1 MLRAVNRALAGV
13 LVLALTILSGVMD
26 ARGFVYAAR
35 AWPEGRLDVRFAL
48 ASMAAFFAG
57 LSLYIVAV
65 RFMQSFGLQGVALQ
79 AALWFVVTAIG
90 VAAMDG
96 SVLNWTRA
104 QQTVA
109 IAVIAGLGWLIA
121 TTNPSH

>member
-1 MLRAVNRALAGV
+1 MNRALAGLLVVV
-13 LVLALTILSGVMD
+13 LTLLSGFMD

-35 AWPEGRLDVRFAL
+35 AWPDGRLDWRLTL
-48 ASMAAFFAG
+48 ASMVAFFAG
-57 LSLYIVAV
+57 LSLYIVSV
-65 RFMQSFGLQGVALQ
+65 RFMQALGLQGVALQ

-96 SVLNWTRA
+96 SVLTWTRA

-109 IAVIAGLGWLIA
+109 VGIVAGLGWLIA
-121 TTNPSH
+121 TTSASH

>member
-1 MLRAVNRALAGV
+1 MNRALAGLLVVV
-13 LVLALTILSGVMD
+13 LTLLSGFMD

-35 AWPEGRLDVRFAL
+35 AWPEGRLDGRLAL
-48 ASMAAFFAG
+48 ASMVAFFAG
-57 LSLYIVAV
+57 LSLYIVSV
-65 RFMQSFGLQGVALQ
+65 RFMQSFGLHAVALQ

-104 QQTVA
+104 QQFVA
-109 IAVIAGLGWLIA
+109 VGIIAGLGWLIA
-121 TTNPSH
+121 TTSTSH

>member
-1 MLRAVNRALAGV
+1 MNRLTAGAIV
-13 LVLALTILSGVMD
+13 LVLTLLSGIMD

-35 AWPEGRLDVRFAL
+35 AWPEGRLDSRLAL

-96 SVLNWTRA
+96 SVFAWTRS
-104 QQTVA
+104 QQLVA
-109 IAVIAGLGWLIA
+109 VGIVAGLGWLIA
-121 TTNPSH
+121 TTSAAH

>member
-1 MLRAVNRALAGV
+1 MNRVTAGAVV
-13 LVLALTILSGVMD
+13 LVLTILSGIMD

-35 AWPEGRLDVRFAL
+35 AWPEGRLDARLAF

-65 RFMQSFGLQGVALQ
+65 RFMQSFGVQGVALQ

-90 VAAMDG
+90 VGAMDG
-96 SVLNWTRA
+96 SVLAWTRA
-104 QQTVA
+104 QQIVA
-109 IAVIAGLGWLIA
+109 LAVVAGLGWLIA
-121 TTNPSH
+121 TTSAAH

>member
-1 MLRAVNRALAGV
+1 MNRLTAGAIV
-13 LVLALTILSGVMD
+13 LVLTLLSGIMD

-35 AWPEGRLDVRFAL
+35 AWPEGRLDSRLAL
-48 ASMAAFFAG
+48 ASLAAFFAG

-96 SVLNWTRA
+96 SVFAWTRS
-104 QQTVA
+104 QQLVA
-109 IAVIAGLGWLIA
+109 VGIVAGLGWLIA
-121 TTNPSH
+121 TTSGAH

>member
-1 MLRAVNRALAGV
+1 MNRLSAGAIV
-13 LVLALTILSGVMD
+13 LVLTILSGVMD

-35 AWPEGRLDVRFAL
+35 AWPEGRLDARLAL

-65 RFMQSFGLQGVALQ
+65 RFMQSFGLHGAALQ

-96 SVLNWTRA
+96 SVFAWTRA
-104 QQTVA
+104 QQLVA
-109 IAVIAGLGWLIA
+109 VGIVAGLGWLI
-121 TTNPSH
+121 TTTGGAH